1 MYVRSLKLSPDGKVG
16 LTSGEVAN
24 LMAVDAQKLYE
35 VTQEGHLIWAV
46 PLSVLLVSSF
56 LYQTL
61 GPSSLVG
68 VAVLIGIV
76 PIVERVMAGMMKFRT
91 QLVALTD
98 SRVELVA
105 SMLRGMRVTKLNNQ
119 EEGYLHHISKIRNQ
133 ALVFLRREMAVWA
146 TTLHLYW

>member
-61 GPSSLVG
+61 GPSSLVC

-91 QLVALTD
+91 QRVALID

-105 SMLRGMRVTKLNNQ
+105 SMLRGMRDGPRHYIYTGNQPNSGKCFVLKSVTK
-119 EEGYLHHISKIRNQ
+119 
-133 ALVFLRREMAVWA
+133 
-146 TTLHLYW
+146 